1 MCFSAMVAKITG
13 EELVKT
19 DYLDVKEIKMI
30 GYPENAK
37 EPEEDRRFFPKTWA
51 PVLVKGREDFQLR
64 PMRYQLLPHFC
75 PENRYTRINPKTGRK
90 VEIKNT
96 FNARIDALENRHAWQ
111 PLFGHRHA
119 AVPLESFFEWVD
131 YHGNKTLIEFR
142 PKEGELFWVACLW
155 DRWEKG
161 GEYIDSFAM
170 ITDEPNPE
178 VLEKGHDRTPIVLK
192 EEHLQDW
199 LQPQN
204 ESKQELY
211 EMLGDK
217 KPLYFR
223 GAYLT

>member
-1 MCFSAMVAKITG
+1 MCFSAMIAKISG

-30 GYPENAK
+30 EYPSNAK
-37 EPEEDRRFFPKTWA
+37 AIEEDRRFFPKTWA

-75 PENRYTRINPKTGRK
+75 KEDKYTRKNPKTGRM

-96 FNARIDALENRHAWQ
+96 FNARVDSLEERRAWR
-111 PLFGHRHA
+111 PLFGARHA
-119 AVPLESFFEWVD
+119 AVPLESFYEWVD
-131 YHGNKTLIEFR
+131 RNGSKTLIEFR
-142 PKEGELFWVACLW
+142 PKDEKLFWVACLW
-155 DRWEKG
+155 DRWEKE

-192 EEHLQDW
+192 EEHLLDW

-204 ESKQELY
+204 ETKGELY
-211 EMLGDK
+211 EMLEDK
-217 KPLYFR
+217 KPLYFE
-223 GAYLT
+223 GAYLG